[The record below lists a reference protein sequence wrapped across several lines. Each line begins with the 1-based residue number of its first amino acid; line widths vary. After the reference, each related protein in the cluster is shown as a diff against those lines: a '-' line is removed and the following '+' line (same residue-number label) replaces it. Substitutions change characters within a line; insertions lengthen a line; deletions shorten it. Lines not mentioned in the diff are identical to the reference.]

1 MGPVAP
7 RTFASSADNRP
18 MPMVRVRKMGFIV
31 RSDSYSSMF
40 EGIVRTNLSSISKKR
55 GVASAIT
62 PPGRM
67 YEVCIR
73 KPEISSFM
81 SRIVSRSRKQYMSIV
96 EAPSS
101 IPLVPS
107 QTRCEAS
114 RVSSDMIT
122 RRALARGGTSTPSSF
137 STASA

>member
-1 MGPVAP
+1 
-7 RTFASSADNRP
+7 
-18 MPMVRVRKMGFIV
+18 MPIVLDRKIGFIV
-31 RSDSYSSMF
+31 RRASYSSTLL
-40 EGIVRTNLSSISKKR
+40 GILSMKRSSISRKR

-67 YEVCIR
+67 YDVCILN
-73 KPEISSFM
+73 PEISSFM
-81 SRIVSRSRKQYMSIV
+81 SRMVSRSRKQYMSIV
-96 EAPSS
+96 DAPSS

-107 QTRCEAS
+107 HTRCDAI

-122 RRALARGGTSTPSSF
+122 RSALARGGTSTPRSF